1 LSISF
6 IVHLYSA
13 AYMATDPGLVRFF
26 SYLSLFTT
34 FMLVLVSSDNF
45 VLLFVGWEGVGL
57 CSYLLIN
64 FWFTRLQ
71 ANKAA
76 MKAIIVN
83 RIGDYAFVLAI
94 VAIYST
100 FRSLDFSVVFSLS
113 PYVPTWNLQ
122 VIGLL
127 FLVAATG
134 KSAQI
139 TLHTWLPDAM

>member
-1 LSISF
+1 
-6 IVHLYSA
+6 
-13 AYMATDPGLVRFF
+13 M
-26 SYLSLFTT
+26 
-34 FMLVLVSSDNF
+34 
-45 VLLFVGWEGVGL
+45 GL
-57 CSYLLIN
+57 CSYLLVN

-83 RIGDYAFVLAI
+83 RVGDYAFMLAI
-94 VAIYST
+94 VAIFMT

-113 PYVPTWNLQ
+113 PYMPTWNLQ
-122 VIGLL
+122 IIGLL
-127 FLVAATG
+127 FLIAATG